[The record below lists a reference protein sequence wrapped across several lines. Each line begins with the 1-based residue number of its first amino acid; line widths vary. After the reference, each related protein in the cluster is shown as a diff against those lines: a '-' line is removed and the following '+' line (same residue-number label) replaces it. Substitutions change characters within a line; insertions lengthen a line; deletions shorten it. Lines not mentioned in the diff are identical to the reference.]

1 MLGQPYV
8 ECQGVTVPRR
18 REEWDPQ
25 AGQGPRRLQWWAR
38 LVGALRVR
46 MSTTPTILPK
56 KIEERLIV
64 GGFFVD
70 LRPNGLWKCPEVS
83 LAAERNDRVDLR
95 RPPSG

>member
-1 MLGQPYV
+1 MNIEPII
-8 ECQGVTVPRR
+8 
-18 REEWDPQ
+18 
-25 AGQGPRRLQWWAR
+25 
-38 LVGALRVR
+38 LR
-46 MSTTPTILPK
+46 K
-56 KIEERLIV
+56 KIEEPLIV